1 MQVSTRLFYDRAS
14 AAMGALSAQADTLQT
29 QIATGKK
36 LAVASDDSVAYA
48 RLRGVA
54 QASADAKASGT
65 NLDLAAS
72 VLAQADST
80 LTAMTAQLQQASELA
95 IQARSGTQDKVSLGA
110 LADGIDA
117 IRDQLADLGNAVDP
131 RGLPLFGGGDGGA
144 AVTAN
149 ADGSYSYAA
158 TSPSAIPV
166 GGGQSVQPSDTAH
179 RVFTSAAGDAL
190 AMLTRL
196 SAALRAGT
204 DVDAAAASAVGDLA
218 TATTQVSTVQA
229 SLGARAAH
237 VELAQA
243 ALTRANTDREA
254 TRSGLE
260 DTDVTA
266 AITQLQKTMTVLSA
280 TQASFTKLQGL
291 SLFDYLK

>member
-14 AAMGALSAQADTLQT
+14 SAMGRLSDQANTLQT
-29 QIATGKK
+29 QLSTTKR
-36 LAVASDDSVAYA
+36 LAAPSDDSVAYS
-48 RLRGVA
+48 RLRGLA
-54 QASADAKASGT
+54 QATTDAKASAS

-72 VLAQADST
+72 VLAQADTT
-80 LTAMTAQLQQASELA
+80 LTAMTAQLQHASELA
-95 IQARSGTQDKVSLGA
+95 IQARSGTQDKTSLAA

-117 IRDQLADLGNAVDP
+117 VRAQLVTLGNAADP
-131 RGLPLFGGGDGGA
+131 RGAPLFGGADGGA

-149 ADGSYSYAA
+149 PDGSFTYAT
-158 TSPSAIPV
+158 TSASAIPV
-166 GGGQSVQPSDTAH
+166 GDGQSVQPSDTAS
-179 RVFTSAAGDAL
+179 RVFTSSAGDTL
-190 AMLTRL
+190 AMLTAL

-204 DVDAAAASAVGDLA
+204 DVDTAAATAVTGLSA
-218 TATTQVSTVQA
+218 ATTQVTTVQS

-243 ALTRANTDREA
+243 ALTQADTTREA

-260 DTDVTA
+260 DTDITA
-266 AITQLQKTMTVLSA
+266 TVTQLQKTMTVLAA

-291 SLFDYLK
+291 SLFDSLK